1 MMDQWAFVALAYGIV
16 WSAIVVYL
24 FFLKR
29 RYKSAQTEL
38 SALTSAETAKEH
50 DQT

>member
-1 MMDQWAFVALAYGIV
+1 MGRWGFVALAYGIV
-16 WSAIVVYL
+16 WTAIVVYL

-29 RYKSAQTEL
+29 RYSSAQTEL
-38 SALTSAETAKEH
+38 RALVSAPATKEH

>member
-1 MMDQWAFVALAYGIV
+1 MDRWAFVALAYGIV

-29 RYKSAQTEL
+29 RYKTAQAEFNALASAKT
-38 SALTSAETAKEH
+38 TKEH
-50 DQT
+50 DKT

>member
-1 MMDQWAFVALAYGIV
+1 MASWGFVALAYGIV

-29 RYKSAQTEL
+29 RYKKAQTEL
-38 SALTSAETAKEH
+38 SALASAPATNEH
-50 DQT
+50 DKT